1 MLADYFHHYAIIGF
15 YLLVA
20 TLVPIGMIIISR
32 LATFIKVRPSNP
44 SELKKSMY
52 ECGMKPETERWQGFN
67 IKYYFYA
74 LLFVIFDVETIFLFP
89 WASKYGIWS
98 KEFGIMFFLSM
109 LSFLVIVTIGYVY
122 AWKKGDLEWE

>member
-32 LATFIKVRPSNP
+32 LATLIKVRPNNP

-52 ECGMKPETERWQGFN
+52 GQFGLCKIW
-67 IKYYFYA
+67 
-74 LLFVIFDVETIFLFP
+74 FVTM
-89 WASKYGIWS
+89 GI
-98 KEFGIMFFLSM
+98 LC
-109 LSFLVIVTIGYVY
+109 
-122 AWKKGDLEWE
+122 KKATLR

>member
-109 LSFLVIVTIGYVY
+109 LSFLVIVTTGYVY